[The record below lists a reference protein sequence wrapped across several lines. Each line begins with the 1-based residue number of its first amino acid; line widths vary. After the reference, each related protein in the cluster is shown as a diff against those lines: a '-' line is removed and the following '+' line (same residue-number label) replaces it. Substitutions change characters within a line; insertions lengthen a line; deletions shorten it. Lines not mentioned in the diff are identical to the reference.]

1 MVRLAV
7 DAMSGDEGP
16 LATLP
21 AAVSALESHSDLEI
35 VLVGQAE
42 GIKAALGQMHPR
54 LFIDDTPDVVR
65 MDELP
70 THALRHGKNTSMWR
84 AIELVASGQAAACV
98 SAGNTGALMAMS
110 RHLLK
115 TLPGIDR
122 PAICASLPTSS
133 GSTYMLDLGANVS
146 ASSEQLL
153 QFALMG
159 AAMVETLDGKN
170 LPTVGLLN
178 IGSES
183 TKGHDTLHQ
192 AARLIR
198 DNGLNYSGFVEGTDL
213 YTGNTDVIVTDG
225 FTGNVALKASEGM
238 AQFVIQ
244 RFKDSFKHSW
254 RTKLA
259 GLLAMPELKHSMKNI
274 DPRHYNGASLL
285 GLRGLVVKS
294 HGNADYYAFNRA
306 LMLARREASRSLC
319 SRLESALEPLID
331 QEGSD

>member
-21 AAVSALESHSDLEI
+21 AAVAALEACSDLEI

-42 GIKAALGQMHPR
+42 GIRAALGETHPR

-70 THALRHGKNTSMWR
+70 IRALRNGRDTSMWR
-84 AIELVASGQAAACV
+84 TVELVASGQASACV
-98 SAGNTGALMAMS
+98 SAGNTGALVAMS

-122 PAICASLPTSS
+122 PAMCAAMPTTASH
-133 GSTYMLDLGANVS
+133 TYMLDLGANVS
-146 ASSEQLL
+146 AGSEQLL
-153 QFALMG
+153 QFAYMG
-159 AAMVETLDGKN
+159 AAMVETLHGTV
-170 LPTVGLLN
+170 LPTIGLLN

-192 AARLIR
+192 AAQLIR

-213 YTGNTDVIVTDG
+213 YTGELDVVVTDG

-238 AQFVIQ
+238 ARFVID
-244 RFKDSFKHSW
+244 RFNDSFARSW
-254 RTKLA
+254 RTRLA
-259 GLLAMPELKHSMKNI
+259 GLLASPELKRSMRNI
-274 DPRHYNGASLL
+274 DPRHYNGATLL
-285 GLRGLVVKS
+285 GVRGLVVKS
-294 HGNADYYAFNRA
+294 HGNADRYAFTRA
-306 LMLARREASRSLC
+306 LMLARREAKRDLC
-319 SRLESALEPLID
+319 GQLERALEPLLD
-331 QEGSD
+331 GQPE